1 LNGFAAHRLCWT
13 TVETGLNTT
22 ELTTMDIDDID
33 AVLAVSQTLETHG
46 YSDAAHTPGLIA
58 DLFRW
63 ADGRASQLAAGHS
76 DDKGTTSRPKAKR
89 GKAKAVEVPDDTTES
104 NDSDDEEPF

>member
-1 LNGFAAHRLCWT
+1 
-13 TVETGLNTT
+13 
-22 ELTTMDIDDID
+22 
-33 AVLAVSQTLETHG
+33 VLAVSQTLETHG

-63 ADGRASQLAAGHS
+63 ADGRANQLAAGHS
-76 DDKGTTSRPKAKR
+76 ATVADKPKAKR